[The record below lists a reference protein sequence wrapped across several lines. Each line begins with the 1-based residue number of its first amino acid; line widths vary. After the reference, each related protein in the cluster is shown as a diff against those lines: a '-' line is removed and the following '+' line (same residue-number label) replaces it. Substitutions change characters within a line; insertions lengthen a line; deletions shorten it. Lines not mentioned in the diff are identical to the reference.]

1 MGLNP
6 VLFHIIN
13 TVTGIDML
21 IITNTIMGMATT
33 IQKIT
38 KTLALLFELLE

>member
-6 VLFHIIN
+6 VLFHITN
-13 TVTGIDML
+13 TAMVTDTL

-33 IQKIT
+33 TQKTT
-38 KTLALLFELLE
+38 KDLALLFEL